1 MNINYHL
8 GKLLEEKHRNFTF
21 GKKRAIEN
29 KILVCLSARFGEDP
43 TSDLE
48 GRNLER
54 NPRFLSMMK
63 GGE

>member
-1 MNINYHL
+1 
-8 GKLLEEKHRNFTF
+8 LEEKHRNFTF